1 MVLSR
6 ERANAGPNGV
16 VVLSRERG
24 TSGWRRR
31 DGAAATEVKPC
42 PANAGPNGVVKHR
55 YTIACMIRD
64 QLTEALAGAL
74 DALGVESDA
83 GSIELERPA
92 RREHGDWS
100 SNVAM
105 ANWKPAG
112 RENPRAFA
120 GEITDHLN
128 ANLPAHVESVEIA
141 GPGFVNFRLFD
152 TWLHDELVHAI
163 ESGIENY
170 GRHDFGAGTHVNVE
184 FVSSNPNKPPHAGH
198 ARGAVYGDSIARL
211 LRAVG
216 YQVTPEFYLN
226 DRGVQMSLFAE
237 SLAAL
242 KRGDD
247 VPDDGYQGE
256 YLVEWAQEM
265 PDDADPLE
273 WGYARALRSIE
284 ETLQRIGVHHDI
296 WSSERALVADGRV
309 PEALEELRSSGM
321 VYEADGATWLKT
333 TEAGDDK
340 DRVLIKAD
348 GDFTYLTPDIAYHRD
363 KFTRADHLINVWGAD
378 HHGYIARMK
387 AAMQFL
393 GNDPDELEVIVTQLV
408 SLERDGIEV
417 QMSGRLGDMVSLEEV
432 IDEIGADAA
441 RFTYLTQSMDTKQ
454 KMDLTALAQKSMD
467 NPVYYVQYATARIHQ
482 LAKNAAAAGH
492 ERAPLGDVDLGVLT
506 NERELE
512 ILRVLSTFGEI
523 VAIAARERAPHK
535 ITTWLR
541 ELSAAFHG
549 FYADCYVVGDDV
561 GPELTQA
568 RLWLIE
574 AARVGLVSG
583 LELVGVSAPT
593 EM

>member
-1 MVLSR
+1 
-6 ERANAGPNGV
+6 
-16 VVLSRERG
+16 
-24 TSGWRRR
+24 
-31 DGAAATEVKPC
+31 
-42 PANAGPNGVVKHR
+42 
-55 YTIACMIRD
+55 MIRD
-64 QLTEALAGAL
+64 HLTDALARAL
-74 DALGVESDA
+74 NALGVDTDP

-105 ANWKPAG
+105 ANWKSAG

-120 GEITDHLN
+120 GEITDHLT
-128 ANLPAHVESVEIA
+128 ASLPAHVEAVEIA

-152 TWLHDELVHAI
+152 SWLFDELVTAV
-163 ESGIENY
+163 EQGVNSF

-184 FVSSNPNKPPHAGH
+184 FVSCNPNKPPHAGH
-198 ARGAVYGDSIARL
+198 ARGAVYGDSIVRL

-226 DRGVQMSLFAE
+226 DRGVQMTLFAE

-256 YLVEWAQEM
+256 YLVEWAAEM
-265 PDDADPLE
+265 PHDADPLE
-273 WGYARALRSIE
+273 WGYARALRSIK
-284 ETLQRIGVHHDI
+284 ETLARIGVHHEV
-296 WSSERALVADGRV
+296 WSSERALVADGHV
-309 PEALEELRSSGM
+309 PAALEELQLSGM
-321 VYEADGATWLKT
+321 VYQADGATWLKT
-333 TEAGDDK
+333 TEAKDDK

-363 KFTRADHLINVWGAD
+363 KFERSDLLINVWGAD

-387 AAMQFL
+387 AAMGFL
-393 GNDPDELEVIVTQLV
+393 GNDPDALEVIVTQLV
-408 SLERDGIEV
+408 SLERDGVEV
-417 QMSGRLGDMVSLEEV
+417 QMSGRLGNMVSLDEV

-454 KMDLTALAQKSMD
+454 KMDLTALADKSMD
-467 NPVYYVQYATARIHQ
+467 NPVYYVQYATARINQ
-482 LAKNAAAAGH
+482 LTKNAAAAGH
-492 ERAPLGDVDLGVLT
+492 ERAPLGDADLTVLQ
-506 NERELE
+506 NERELQV
-512 ILRVLSTFGEI
+512 LRVLSSYSEI

-541 ELSAAFHG
+541 ELAAAFHG

-561 GPELTQA
+561 SAELTQA

-574 AARVGLVSG
+574 AARIGLTSG
-583 LELVGVSAPT
+583 LDLVGVSAPK